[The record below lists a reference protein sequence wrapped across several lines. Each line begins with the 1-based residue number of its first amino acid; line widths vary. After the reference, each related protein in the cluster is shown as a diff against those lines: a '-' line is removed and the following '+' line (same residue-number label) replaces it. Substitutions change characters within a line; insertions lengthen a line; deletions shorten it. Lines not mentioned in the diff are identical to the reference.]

1 MSALRTGRAC
11 WLLLA
16 LLQVLW
22 YGLLRAPPPPLRLP
36 LLLLALLPLALP
48 LLARTP
54 ARRLWWAA
62 VAALLYFCHG
72 VMQAWSAA
80 GAVRALGL
88 AEAVLAV
95 LLVGASGAHG
105 LHLRRLR
112 SQRCGGASP

>member
-1 MSALRTGRAC
+1 MSALRAGRAC

-22 YGLLRAPPPPLRLP
+22 HGLLRAPPPPLRLP
-36 LLLLALLPLALP
+36 ALLLALLPLALP

-72 VMQAWSAA
+72 VMQAWSAQ
-80 GAVRALGL
+80 GVVRALGWIEL
-88 AEAVLAV
+88 ALAV
-95 LLVGASGAHG
+95 ALIGATGWQG
-105 LHLRRLR
+105 LAVRVADRRATMGDR
-112 SQRCGGASP
+112 